1 LPLHFPTPTAFSR
14 HEHPQKSYLNRYAA
28 LAGWVATAE
37 AEAWSEAEIQFVID
51 EVVEAEDDAAGLA
64 ALAWYSRV

>member
-1 LPLHFPTPTAFSR
+1 MNIRKKVIWTLPTG
-14 HEHPQKSYLNRYAA
+14 LNRYAA
-28 LAGWVATAE
+28 LDSWVTA
-37 AEAWSEAEIQFVID
+37 AEDEKWSEAEVQFVID